1 MNKIYWTL
9 LSVLLIVLASCKEQ
23 TETPTNNPKI
33 EEVPAERAIIRGFSV
48 KDSSGVIVKDA
59 LQALQTMIYGDQG
72 NELANLFY
80 NRDGSIAWEDQFTY
94 NDEGQKS
101 GSRYFEK
108 GELKITYKY
117 DLDDQGRRVGFRA
130 HDAATGVEM
139 YRGFSKYENDGKTRI
154 DGTAPGPN
162 AVVQWNY
169 EYQFDERGEETA
181 YVFIDP
187 NGNRFPSSYEVRT
200 RDDQGRWT
208 SRAVISE
215 GVVKAIE
222 TRTFEKLDPQQ

>member
-1 MNKIYWTL
+1 MNKSYWTL
-9 LSVLLIVLASCKEQ
+9 ITLLLIVFSSCKEQ
-23 TETPTNNPKI
+23 TETPTTTAKI
-33 EEVPAERAIIRGFSV
+33 EELPTERAIIRGFSV
-48 KDSSGVIVKDA
+48 KDSSGVMVKDA
-59 LQALQTMIYGDQG
+59 LQALQTVIYGDQG

-80 NRDGSIAWEDQFTY
+80 NRDGSIAWEDQYTY
-94 NDEGQKS
+94 NEEGQKS

-169 EYQFDERGEETA
+169 EYQFDEQGEETG
-181 YVFIDP
+181 YVYIDA
-187 NGNRFPSSYEVRT
+187 NGNRFPSSYEVRS

-208 SRAVISE
+208 SRAVISD

-222 TRTFEKLDPQQ
+222 TRTFEKLDLQQ